1 MNRKEREILG
11 LKSTDCFTSRKI
23 ETIVSGISDIQSK
36 CEVKLE
42 TIKKEES
49 EVEGLEE

>member
-11 LKSTDCFTSRKI
+11 LKSNVCFTSRKI
-23 ETIVSGISDIQSK
+23 ETIVSVISDIQSK
-36 CEVKLE
+36 GADELE

-49 EVEGLEE
+49 EVEEG

>member
-1 MNRKEREILG
+1 MDKREREILG
-11 LKSTDCFTSRKI
+11 LKSNDCFTSRKI

-36 CEVKLE
+36 WKVKFE

-49 EVEGLEE
+49 EVEGIEE